1 MAIRT
6 HNFQTD
12 SSKMVSAASIYFC
25 IMSKTISKRSE
36 IAKSVYAKAA
46 KHHLPIGPVRFLR
59 LHICEISRKFQL

>member
-12 SSKMVSAASIYFC
+12 SSKMVSAASIYFR

-46 KHHLPIGPVRFLR
+46 KH
-59 LHICEISRKFQL
+59 LHIREISSKFQL